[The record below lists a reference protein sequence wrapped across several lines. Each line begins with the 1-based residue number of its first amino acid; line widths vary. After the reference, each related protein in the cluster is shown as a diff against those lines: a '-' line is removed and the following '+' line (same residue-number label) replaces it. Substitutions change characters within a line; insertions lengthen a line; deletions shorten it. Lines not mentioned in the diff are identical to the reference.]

1 MASPTTIRARTLVAQ
16 LDLSLAGVC
25 LACLSFV
32 SFPLDDGDER
42 EVAHQLRAMTP
53 FLWEDGLDAQ
63 ALAAVGAACERGIR
77 DGPWALAEL
86 ESRGPRSVV
95 AREIVLRLADMLVR
109 RERADRKLRGVAFP
123 RLAAVHPDLN

>member
-1 MASPTTIRARTLVAQ
+1 MASLKAIRARAFVAQ

-42 EVAHQLRAMTP
+42 EVARQLRAMTP
-53 FLWEDGLDAQ
+53 FLWEDGLDVQ
-63 ALAAVGAACERGIR
+63 AFTAVRAACERGIR
-77 DGPWALAEL
+77 DGPWALTEL

-95 AREIVLRLADMLVR
+95 AREIVLRLADLLVR
-109 RERADRKLRGVAFP
+109 RERADRKLRGLAFP
-123 RLAAVHPDLN
+123 RLAAAPPEMN